1 MARVKL
7 QITLPEEI
15 KERVIDQAKDNDITV
30 SLWIELIIK
39 KQLEK
44 AKKEGPVIDLG
55 I

>member
-44 AKKEGPVIDLG
+44 SKKEGPVIDLG

>member
-15 KERVIDQAKDNDITV
+15 KDKVINQAKDNDITV

-39 KQLEK
+39 KQIEK
-44 AKKEGPVIDLG
+44 TKKDGPVIDLG